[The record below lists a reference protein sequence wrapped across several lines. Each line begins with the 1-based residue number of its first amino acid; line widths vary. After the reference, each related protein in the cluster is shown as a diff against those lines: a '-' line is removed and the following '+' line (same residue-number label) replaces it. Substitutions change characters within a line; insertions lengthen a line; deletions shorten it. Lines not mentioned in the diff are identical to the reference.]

1 MEIFLL
7 ASMVFADGA
16 LSEYR
21 GLILERFP
29 GFDPSRF
36 DLFSHASLEQSLS
49 DLRYSLIGCWYW
61 HICSDGMCRAVH
73 FIFGQQNPSGSGHFV
88 GQRNGRLIDMT
99 AL

>member
-1 MEIFLL
+1 MEILLL

-16 LSEYR
+16 LSEHR
-21 GLILERFP
+21 GLILKRFP

-49 DLRYSLIGCWYW
+49 GLRYSLIGCWYW
-61 HICSDGMCRAVH
+61 HIRLNSMCRTVR

-88 GQRNGRLIDMT
+88 GQRDGRLIDMT